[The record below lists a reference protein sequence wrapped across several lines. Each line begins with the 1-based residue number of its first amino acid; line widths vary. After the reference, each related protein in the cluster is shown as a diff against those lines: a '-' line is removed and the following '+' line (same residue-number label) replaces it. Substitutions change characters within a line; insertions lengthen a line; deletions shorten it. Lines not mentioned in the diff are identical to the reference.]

1 MYVAHRYV
9 SRNTDLLS
17 TAANVSLRA
26 MNELSVESQADISSA
41 REPSRVPYRACLLI
55 GLGGLFAGVTGPLL
69 STFIP
74 PLVRDAVGDQRTV
87 IGAIMA
93 IDNVLLLLLIPW
105 AGPASDR
112 ASARGRGRLP
122 LVLFGFVMSSLG
134 MALLPFSPAF
144 GLPFLVGAIVV
155 LHTGINIQKSP
166 FQALVADLMPSRHRP
181 LATSSITFQMCLGAI
196 VFLMLGRI
204 LGMRPAFLI
213 ASGSV
218 LVIAAAFTLGLR
230 EPKAVESQSAEVTF
244 RSLADA
250 AWSAIRGV
258 VPGMRPIFVA
268 VLLLQLTF
276 QTFTTWYALH
286 ATERFGIRP
295 QDVTIGFIAWAIG
308 GVIGALP
315 AGVIG
320 VRIGRRNAILIGFA
334 TMAACLL
341 ALDRITQIHYAIPL
355 LALASA
361 SWALPTVNAYP
372 LFVEPGPR
380 QRRGVLAALYLLCA
394 ALGGALGDPLNGRLF
409 DLLNGYRA
417 MFLLMATYTALAFV
431 AVLFIRRGVGEAGT
445 GDDSLPGYSGSESA
459 SL

>member
-1 MYVAHRYV
+1 M
-9 SRNTDLLS
+9 
-17 TAANVSLRA
+17 TAVGVRTQD
-26 MNELSVESQADISSA
+26 EISSA
-41 REPSRVPYRACLLI
+41 RQRSPVPFRACLII

-74 PLVRDAVGDQRTV
+74 PLVRDAVGDQRTI

-93 IDNVLLLLLIPW
+93 IDNALLLLLVPW
-105 AGPASDR
+105 TGPASDR
-112 ASARGRGRLP
+112 ARARGRGRLP
-122 LVLFGFVMSSLG
+122 LVLAGLALTSVG
-134 MALLPFSPAF
+134 MALLPFSPGF
-144 GLPFLVGAIVV
+144 GLPFLVGAIIV
-155 LHTGINIQKSP
+155 LHSGINMQKSP
-166 FQALVADLMPSRHRP
+166 FQALVADVVPSRHRS
-181 LATSSITFQMCLGAI
+181 LATSSITFQMCVGAI
-196 VFLMLGRI
+196 AFLMLGRA

-218 LVIAAAFTLGLR
+218 LVIATAFTLGLR
-230 EPKAVESQSAEVTF
+230 EPKLVASQSAEVTF
-244 RSLADA
+244 RSLVDA

-286 ATERFGIRP
+286 ATERFGMRP
-295 QDVTIGFIAWAIG
+295 QDVTIGFIAWAVG

-320 VRIGRRNAILIGFA
+320 VRIGRRNTILLGFA
-334 TMAACLL
+334 MMAACMF
-341 ALDRITQIHYAIPL
+341 ALDRVTHMNSAIPL

-372 LFVEPGPR
+372 LFIELVSHHI
-380 QRRGVLAALYLLCA
+380 RGVLAALYLLCA
-394 ALGGALGDPLNGRLF
+394 ALGGAIGDPWNGAVF

-417 MFLLMATYTALAFV
+417 MFLLMACYITVAFV
-431 AVLFIRRGVGEAGT
+431 TVLIFVPRGVGEADT
-445 GDDSLPGYSGSESA
+445 GQV
-459 SL
+459 

>member
-1 MYVAHRYV
+1 M
-9 SRNTDLLS
+9 T
-17 TAANVSLRA
+17 
-26 MNELSVESQADISSA
+26 ELDVRTQDEISGVGRRSGL
-41 REPSRVPYRACLLI
+41 PYRALLLI

-74 PLVRDAVGDQRTV
+74 PLVRDALGDQRTA

-93 IDNVLLLLLIPW
+93 IDNVLLLLLVPLT
-105 AGPASDR
+105 GPASDR

-122 LVLFGFVMSSLG
+122 LVLVGLVLSSLG

-144 GLPFLVGAIVV
+144 GLPFLVGAIVL
-155 LHTGINIQKSP
+155 LHTGINIQRSP
-166 FQALVADLMPSRHRP
+166 FQALVADVVLSRHRS
-181 LATSSITFQMCLGAI
+181 LATSSITFQMCVGAI
-196 VFLMLGRI
+196 AFLMLGRA

-218 LVIAAAFTLGLR
+218 LVIAAAFTLWLR
-230 EPKAVESQSAEVTF
+230 EPKQAESQAAEVTF

-250 AWSAIRGV
+250 AWSAVRGA
-258 VPGMRPIFVA
+258 VPGMRLIFVA

-276 QTFTTWYALH
+276 QSFTTWYALH

-320 VRIGRRNAILIGFA
+320 VRIGRRNTILVGFA
-334 TMAACLL
+334 IMAACMF
-341 ALDRITQIHYAIPL
+341 ALDRVTQMNAAIPL

-372 LFVEPGPR
+372 LFIELVPR
-380 QRRGVLAALYLLCA
+380 HIRGVLAALFLLCM
-394 ALGGALGDPLNGRLF
+394 ALGGAIGDPLNGSLF
-409 DLLNGYRA
+409 DLLNSYRA
-417 MFLLMATYTALAFV
+417 LFLLMTGYTALAFV
-431 AVLFIRRGVGEAGT
+431 AVLFIPRGVGEADT
-445 GDDSLPGYSGSESA
+445 GQV
-459 SL
+459 